1 MEEVCNRDVRIPNG
15 NRYLEGRLVVP
26 DNARALV
33 IFAHGQGS
41 SRFSPRNAMV
51 AHKLRPSG
59 FGTLLFDMVTAMED
73 KDPARRLDI
82 NLMATRL
89 QTVTRWIGHQP
100 ATQGLPTGYYGS
112 STGAAVAIAAALS
125 PEKPY
130 AIVSR
135 GGRFDLVSD
144 ILPRLDVPIQLI
156 AGENDPEVLAQ
167 NRSAY
172 TQIRSVKKLSVIK
185 DATHLFKEPGCMDRV
200 AQLATEWFTRH
211 LPADGR

>member
-1 MEEVCNRDVRIPNG
+1 MEDVNKRDVRIPIG

-51 AHKLRPSG
+51 AHKLRPAG
-59 FGTLLFDMVTAMED
+59 FGTLLFDMVRAIED

-82 NLMATRL
+82 NLMAERL
-89 QTVTRWIGHQP
+89 QTVSHWIGHQT

-112 STGAAVAIAAALS
+112 STGAAVAITAALA

-135 GGRFDLVSD
+135 GGRLDLVSD
-144 ILPRLDVPIQLI
+144 IIPRLDVPIQLI
-156 AGENDPEVLAQ
+156 AGENDPEVLAI

-172 TQIRSVKKLSVIK
+172 TQIRAVKKLSVIK
-185 DATHLFKEPGCMDRV
+185 DASHLFEEPGCMDRV

-211 LPADGR
+211 LPAHGR

>member
-26 DNARALV
+26 DDARALV
-33 IFAHGQGS
+33 IFAHGDGS
-41 SRFSPRNAMV
+41 SRFSPRNAIV
-51 AHKLRPSG
+51 AHKLRPAG

-82 NLMATRL
+82 NLMADRL
-89 QTVTRWIGHQP
+89 QTVTHWIGHQS

-112 STGAAVAIAAALS
+112 GTGAAVAITAALS

-135 GGRFDLVSD
+135 GGRLDMVSD

-156 AGENDPEVLAQ
+156 AGENDPDVLAL

-185 DATHLFKEPGCMDRV
+185 DASHLFEEPGCMDRV
-200 AQLATEWFTRH
+200 AQLTTEWFSRH
-211 LPADGR
+211 LPTNGK